1 LLTRISKE
9 LIVRQF
15 APQLTLLSGTAPMLQ
30 LEVQDLTRSTPA
42 SNWAKLMLVV
52 NSVPS
57 A

>member
-1 LLTRISKE
+1 M
-9 LIVRQF
+9 IVRQF